1 MLADE
6 AGERLAQKVQ
16 LAVLHE
22 HRGALSGELGG
33 HVIDGADDGLIPE
46 RRGDG
51 LEGVEG
57 AAVLGGGHPVEQLP
71 ELEPLIPKGRLGEF
85 ALDHG
90 EAGGLPQVVAE
101 EDGLQRERGLRA
113 LMAGD
118 FRVQGRDGFGDNGGL
133 VVKVVHV
140 LEQVGSLG
148 EAGFEARRVEAL
160 VRSTLD
166 GLAVL
171 GREKWR
177 PVNEQSPKIVL
188 HETDRAKRLLNLWEQ
203 QLNHPLFHGQLNMV
217 QIVFGC
223 TLGFADLIPEFSWRS
238 NYPKLLSWFE
248 ALSARPSFLETKP
261 PLHK

>member
-1 MLADE
+1 MQLYISPGSPYARIVRIVVIEKKLSD
-6 AGERLAQKVQ
+6 KVEVIVAKTRTTDSPYYQ
-16 LAVLHE
+16 INP
-22 HRGALSGELGG
+22 SGRVPHL
-33 HVIDGADDGLIPE
+33 VCADDLALEDSGLISSYL
-46 RRGDG
+46 DH
-51 LEGVEG
+51 LEG
-57 AAVLGGGHPVEQLP
+57 HPTFALP
-71 ELEPLIPKGRLGEF
+71 EGTP
-85 ALDHG
+85 
-90 EAGGLPQVVAE
+90 GL
-101 EDGLQRERGLRA
+101 
-113 LMAGD
+113 
-118 FRVQGRDGFGDNGGL
+118 
-133 VVKVVHV
+133 
-140 LEQVGSLG
+140 
-148 EAGFEARRVEAL
+148 EARRIEAL

-261 PLHK
+261 PLQK